1 MAAIREA
8 RGVEAD
14 LVRGDNG
21 IFDVEVDGRL
31 VFSKHEAGRFPDPE
45 EILAKLG

>member
-8 RGVEAD
+8 KGVEPE
-14 LVRGDNG
+14 LVRGDHG
-21 IFDVEVDGRL
+21 VFDVEVDGTL
-31 VFSKHEAGRFPDPE
+31 VFSKHQAGRFPDPD